1 MALFGPRAIRGA
13 GPRYPDER
21 TSYLSNA
28 AGLHRAKI
36 VGRHCVDS
44 PPRALHRRMGPALSR
59 DKLTRRANHFG
70 FSEVMSS
77 PGIKNISLSPPGK
90 SRAHQLPSCSAK
102 RGVGHRHERGTGSGG
117 RGCAFDERR
126 GCVRRRRVVLTP
138 RCWRQVGGKS
148 RRRRWQESRSP
159 GRARYKP

>member
-1 MALFGPRAIRGA
+1 MDSPSVYHSKHLLRTLWMPAADLGQRWPQVPVMALFGPRAIRGA
-13 GPRYPDER
+13 GPGYPDER

-28 AGLHRAKI
+28 AGLHRPM
-36 VGRHCVDS
+36 V
-44 PPRALHRRMGPALSR
+44 LSR
-59 DKLTRRANHFG
+59 AKLTRRANHFG

-77 PGIKNISLSPPGK
+77 PGIKNISLSPTGK

-148 RRRRWQESRSP
+148 RR
-159 GRARYKP
+159 